1 VAEWYARVVAAVVG
15 TCVPGGTPMRIDV
28 AEAFAAIRD
37 ALKTRITPQVNT
49 AGRTVPEEDL
59 AQSQPVILW
68 MTIAPARQAMLL
80 RTAWDPADW
89 ARLEPDRPQMTQVVR
104 EELAFARAALMRLQD
119 ETANRRLAEERRD
132 APAP

>member
-1 VAEWYARVVAAVVG
+1 
-15 TCVPGGTPMRIDV
+15 MRIDV

-37 ALKTRITPQVNT
+37 ALKTRITPQVHT

-59 AQSQPVILW
+59 AQSQHVILW
-68 MTIAPARQAMLL
+68 MTIAPELQAMLL
-80 RTAWDPADW
+80 RTAWDPADG

-104 EELAFARAALMRLQD
+104 EALAFARAALRRLQD
-119 ETANRRLAEERRD
+119 ETVHRRLAAERRD